1 MPLPN
6 NTMKNLRLPAIIM
19 AALVIGFLFLLGA
32 SSHILPDRVASH
44 FDAAGR
50 ANGWTDR
57 QAFIFLMGGIGLI
70 FPIVFVALFFIIG
83 FAPGWLRARPSEQN
97 GTGAP
102 GVTFTY
108 LMRRSFWFASMT
120 LCFIAAVQGL
130 VIEANTA
137 SPPRLQ
143 TTTLV
148 VVITGFVVGVMF
160 WSGSLLY
167 HFLRARRTSQPI

>member
-1 MPLPN
+1 
-6 NTMKNLRLPAIIM
+6 MKNLRLPALIM

-44 FDAAGR
+44 FNAAGQ

-57 QAFIFLMGGIGLI
+57 QQFLFLMGGIGLV
-70 FPIVFVALFFIIG
+70 FPFVFAALFFVIC
-83 FAPGWLRARPSEQN
+83 FAPGWLRARPSEDHGN
-97 GTGAP
+97 GGP

-130 VIEANTA
+130 VIEANSAT
-137 SPPRLQ
+137 PPRLQ
-143 TTTLV
+143 TTTLL
-148 VVITGFVVGVMF
+148 VVISGFVVGVTF

-167 HFLRARRTSQPI
+167 HFFRARRSSQPI